1 MVLACKQSCKGMS
14 CHVKEVHW
22 KSENICG
29 LEQLVPQTPIWQ
41 FGKVWYYVSLKKI
54 VWYYTSL
61 RVWYYTSLR
70 KSVWYSTS
78 LREYDTICMILCA
91 LPKSS
96 LWGRE
101 TKSSAH
107 SQEQARGYVGSTY
120 ILPLTTVDHDFH
132 GATVIKQMA
141 RFQTLR
147 RKMKNV
153 HIVFLQISFG

>member
-61 RVWYYTSLR
+61 RVWYYMSLT
-70 KSVWYSTS
+70 KSVWYSAS
-78 LREYDTICMILCA
+78 LRKYDTICMILCA
-91 LPKSS
+91 LPSYATQNKKYIMAGLVIGLDKEPKQLSS
-96 LWGRE
+96 
-101 TKSSAH
+101 KP
-107 SQEQARGYVGSTY
+107 YVSF
-120 ILPLTTVDHDFH
+120 IIVDFP
-132 GATVIKQMA
+132 V
-141 RFQTLR
+141 
-147 RKMKNV
+147 
-153 HIVFLQISFG
+153 